1 MLRRFVKTTGVC
13 PVCRTYVKLNMFE
26 FTCPCYNF
34 DRDAA
39 SAIVILKDRLSLWN
53 VGETPAD
60 DFANVVEY
68 FASIPHVS
76 LSMNQELSVRLGW
89 FTWCHSLK
97 KSITME

>member
-1 MLRRFVKTTGVC
+1 MLRKFVKTTEVC

-53 VGETPAD
+53 VGEKPRMTLLIWWNTLQV
-60 DFANVVEY
+60 F
-68 FASIPHVS
+68 H
-76 LSMNQELSVRLGW
+76 
-89 FTWCHSLK
+89 T
-97 KSITME
+97 